1 MNKLYQRMLICCIVF
16 AFITCIPGCNKEP
29 KDSDDDMTTLKV
41 PYDNQIDI
49 DSLQEKE
56 ISDINVVLTYPNR
69 IRGAMSV
76 TWDIEHVQSAGLAQI
91 VRYNNG
97 RYYSVDRFAD
107 GRYLFIVYEVKENQ
121 SYSMDGFLC
130 STLVDRSQF
139 VVTNGMK
146 REDVIKNDPS
156 SFYLEAEGAATY
168 HRFSD
173 KSIMV
178 VEYAEVNGKYVVS
191 DFAYLSDEYYINV
204 LEYLLPQDLEKI
216 LE

>member
-1 MNKLYQRMLICCIVF
+1 MNKLYQRLFFCCIIF
-16 AFITCIPGCNKEP
+16 AFIICIPGCNKEP
-29 KDSDDDMTTLKV
+29 KDSDDDMTNLKT

-76 TWDIEHVQSAGLAQI
+76 TWDIEHVQSVGLAQI

-97 RYYSVDRFAD
+97 RYYSVDRFTD
-107 GRYLFIVYEVKENQ
+107 GRYLFIVYEAKENQ

-130 STLVDRSQF
+130 STLADRSQF
-139 VVTNGMK
+139 VVTNGMN
-146 REDVIKNDPS
+146 REDVIKGDLS
-156 SFYLEAEGAATY
+156 SFYVEAEGAASY

-178 VEYAEVNGKYVVS
+178 VEYTGDNGKYVVS

-204 LEYLLPQDLEKI
+204 LDYLLPHDLEKI